1 MVSIGK
7 RQTCQASES
16 CWQWQ
21 GRLHVHTQTS
31 MWKQQRN
38 MGHVRRSPFKQ
49 HGSKGCMLDSR
60 GLAVA
65 QEDQRMFSRGSS

>member
-1 MVSIGK
+1 MFTRK
-7 RQTCQASES
+7 RL
-16 CWQWQ
+16 
-21 GRLHVHTQTS
+21 G
-31 MWKQQRN
+31 KQQRN

-49 HGSKGCMLDSR
+49 HGSKGCMLDSG